1 MSKFAP
7 IELLDKII
15 RKMKDADIPVQSVE
29 FLADGTIRFNTS
41 SSLPESE
48 DLFTKWED
56 KL

>member
-48 DLFTKWED
+48 DLFTQWED

>member
-41 SSLPESE
+41 SSFPESE
-48 DLFTKWED
+48 DLFTQWED

>member
-15 RKMKDADIPVQSVE
+15 LKMKDADIPVQSVE

-41 SSLPESE
+41 SSLPEGE
-48 DLFTKWED
+48 DLFTQWED

>member
-15 RKMKDADIPVQSVE
+15 LKMKDADIPVQSVE

>member
-7 IELLDKII
+7 IDLLDKII
-15 RKMKDADIPVQSVE
+15 LKMKDADIPVQSVE

-41 SSLPESE
+41 SSSPESE

>member
-15 RKMKDADIPVQSVE
+15 LKMKDADIPVQSVE

-41 SSLPESE
+41 SSLPERE